1 MQSLPLN
8 EKRESVDSVASY
20 HIYFTEESLNQ
31 VADSIEALNDDELH
45 FRLHPTSNTIAWDAW
60 HIFRTVDNLVHFVF
74 ERDEPVWIQ
83 QELWKR
89 WNLPK
94 VDQGTAQTPEEAWA
108 MRFPPG
114 PELADYGRDVL
125 AAVMPRL
132 AAMSD
137 EYLQARHQVFPWGNV
152 TRLFVLG
159 KVVTHSSKHLG
170 YIAGAI
176 GVLGKQGPSF

>member
-1 MQSLPLN
+1 MQYLPLN
-8 EKRESVDSVASY
+8 EKREGVDSVTSY

-31 VADSIEALNDDELH
+31 VADSIEALTDEEMH
-45 FRLHPTSNTIAWDAW
+45 FRLHATSNTIAWDAW

-74 ERDEPVWIQ
+74 ERDEPVWTQ

-114 PELADYGRDVL
+114 PELAQYGRDVL
-125 AAVMPRL
+125 AAVMPRM

-137 EYLQARHQVFPWGNV
+137 EYLQVRHQVFPWGNV

>member
-1 MQSLPLN
+1 M
-8 EKRESVDSVASY
+8 
-20 HIYFTEESLNQ
+20 
-31 VADSIEALNDDELH
+31 
-45 FRLHPTSNTIAWDAW
+45 
-60 HIFRTVDNLVHFVF
+60 HFVF
-74 ERDEPVWIQ
+74 ERDEPVWTQ

-114 PELADYGRDVL
+114 PELAQYGRDVL
-125 AAVMPRL
+125 AAVMPRM

-137 EYLQARHQVFPWGNV
+137 EYLQVRHQVFPWGNV